1 MTEVQIT
8 DIPLYKSIYM
18 GLKVIN
24 YIGSLRK
31 GSVPINSSAAS
42 ITAAPFNM
50 VAMRMSWPGQ
60 STNET

>member
-1 MTEVQIT
+1 
-8 DIPLYKSIYM
+8 M

-24 YIGSLRK
+24 YIGSLCK

-42 ITAAPFNM
+42 ITAAPFNI